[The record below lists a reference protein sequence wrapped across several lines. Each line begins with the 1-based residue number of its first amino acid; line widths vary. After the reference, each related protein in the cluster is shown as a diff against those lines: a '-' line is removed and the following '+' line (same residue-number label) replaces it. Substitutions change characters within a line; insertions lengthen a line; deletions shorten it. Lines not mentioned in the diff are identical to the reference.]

1 MKKNRKILIVD
12 DLPQNIFILREA
24 LQDQYELAAALNGK
38 KALEWLG
45 ENRPDLILLDIMM
58 PDING
63 YELCRT
69 IQEMPPLKGT
79 PVIFITALN
88 ETENKTRGFESGA
101 VDYIL
106 KPFDTDEVKSRI
118 QLHLELKEYRD
129 NLLELVTEKTRH
141 LEESN
146 IALKVLI
153 RSMAA
158 EKKAVE
164 EKVLFNVRELVLP
177 YLRTVTEKGS
187 LSDIQKKNMAIA
199 MDNLNQITA
208 SFLPQEIMTK
218 GILSPQEI
226 KVANLIKQGKTSKEI
241 ADLVRLTPR
250 TIESYRNTIRKKLGI
265 GNKKV
270 NLHTYL
276 STMAW
281 QE

>member
-1 MKKNRKILIVD
+1 MIVD

>member
-153 RSMAA
+153 RNMAA